1 MDTGE
6 RSQLEYGI
14 EDSADTR
21 QTRKEE
27 MIYNGVL
34 GTAINQATFISVMIT
49 NTDGRL
55 SPTDVAFLTNF
66 KVQLDASLN
75 STAQQDMQFKVIFDK
90 WFMLHGA
97 QKNYMQSSTSIVAG
111 VVTSGGA

>member
-1 MDTGE
+1 
-6 RSQLEYGI
+6 
-14 EDSADTR
+14 
-21 QTRKEE
+21 

-49 NTDGRL
+49 NTDGGL
-55 SPTDVAFLTNF
+55 SPTDVAFLTNL

-75 STAQQDMQFKVIFDK
+75 TTAQQDMTFLRIFQS

-97 QKNYMQSSTSIVAG
+97 QKNWKQSSTSIIGG